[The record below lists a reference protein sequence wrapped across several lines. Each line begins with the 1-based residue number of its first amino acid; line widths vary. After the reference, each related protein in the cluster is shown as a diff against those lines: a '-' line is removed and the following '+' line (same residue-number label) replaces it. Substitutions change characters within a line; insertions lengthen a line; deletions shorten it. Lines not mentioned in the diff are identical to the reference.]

1 MPSRLPA
8 CTAIS
13 CTRCVNAV
21 SAQPIGSAAARAPSS
36 ARAGAWRWQLVVTA
50 LACVPLL
57 YTLWQ
62 LATLPVTN
70 PSQLLQRSLGLW
82 ALRLLLITLAITP
95 LVRWTRWYRLVPL
108 RRTLGLASFAYA
120 CSHLGVYVWLDMG
133 FDLREMAFDVGKRP
147 FIGIG
152 ALIILCLLPLAA
164 TSTTAAQRALGARRW
179 KALHRLVYVAV
190 LLATMHYVMATK
202 VALTAPLLHG
212 VAALAL
218 LGLRWRPRRTAAVGA
233 AAR

>member
-1 MPSRLPA
+1 MDSAPA
-8 CTAIS
+8 Q
-13 CTRCVNAV
+13 TRW
-21 SAQPIGSAAARAPSS
+21 S
-36 ARAGAWRWQLVVTA
+36 ARAGAWRWQLAVIA
-50 LACVPLL
+50 LACCPLL

-62 LATLPVTN
+62 LSTLPVTN

-120 CSHLGVYVWLDMG
+120 CAHLGVYLWLDMG
-133 FDLREMAFDVGKRP
+133 FDLHEMAFDVAERP
-147 FIGIG
+147 FIVIG
-152 ALIILCLLPLAA
+152 ALIFLCLVPLAA

-179 KALHRLVYVAV
+179 KALHRLIYVAV
-190 LLATMHYVMATK
+190 LLAAVHYVMATK
-202 VALTAPLLHG
+202 VALTAPLLHA

-218 LGLRWRPRRTAAVGA
+218 LGLRLLPRRAAAVCA
-233 AAR
+233 APP

>member
-1 MPSRLPA
+1 MGSTPA
-8 CTAIS
+8 Q
-13 CTRCVNAV
+13 TR
-21 SAQPIGSAAARAPSS
+21 SS
-36 ARAGAWRWQLVVTA
+36 ARAGTWRWQLAVIA
-50 LACVPLL
+50 LACCPLA

-120 CSHLGVYVWLDMG
+120 CAHLGVYLWLDMG
-133 FDLREMAFDVGKRP
+133 FDLREMAFDVAKRP
-147 FIGIG
+147 FIVIG
-152 ALIILCLLPLAA
+152 ALIFLCLVPLAA

-190 LLATMHYVMATK
+190 LLAAVHYVMATK
-202 VALTAPLLHG
+202 VALTAPLLHAA
-212 VAALAL
+212 AALAL
-218 LGLRWRPRRTAAVGA
+218 LGLRSLPRRAAGA
-233 AAR
+233 CAATP

>member
-1 MPSRLPA
+1 MSSAPA
-8 CTAIS
+8 Q
-13 CTRCVNAV
+13 TR
-21 SAQPIGSAAARAPSS
+21 SS
-36 ARAGAWRWQLVVTA
+36 ARAVAWRWQLAVTA
-50 LACVPLL
+50 LACCPLL

-62 LATLPVTN
+62 LAALPVTN

-95 LVRWTRWYRLVPL
+95 LVRWTRWYHLVAL

-120 CSHLGVYVWLDMG
+120 SAHLGVYLWLDMG
-133 FDLREMAFDVGKRP
+133 FDLRDLVFDVVKRP
-147 FIGIG
+147 FIVVG
-152 ALIILCLLPLAA
+152 ALVFLCLLPLAA

-190 LLATMHYVMATK
+190 LLAVAHYVMATK

-212 VAALAL
+212 IAALAL
-218 LGLRWRPRRTAAVGA
+218 LGLRWRPRRA
-233 AAR
+233 AAACAATR